1 MVSKV
6 MQDALNE
13 QINKEMF
20 SAYLYLSMS
29 AYFDTKNLAGMSQWM
44 KMQSEEENLHA
55 MKFYDFLLRVGGNVK
70 LSAIDAPQTEWE
82 SAQKVFE
89 DSLEHEKFISKSIHT
104 LMDLAIEE
112 KDHPTKSFLQWF
124 VDEQVEEEANVSEI
138 IDTLKLIDGQGNG
151 IFMLDR
157 EMRQRV
163 FVDETAAAK

>member
-1 MVSKV
+1 MVSQK

-124 VDEQVEEEANVSEI
+124 VDEQVEEEDNVQQIVENFNLLGDSKGG
-138 IDTLKLIDGQGNG
+138 L
-151 IFMLDR
+151 FMLDR
-157 EMRQRV
+157 ELGARIAEVEQ
-163 FVDETAAAK
+163 T

>member
-1 MVSKV
+1 MVSPK

-29 AYFDTKNLAGMSQWM
+29 AYFDSKNLAGMSQWM

-55 MKFYDFLLRVGGNVK
+55 MKFYDFLLRIGGKVK
-70 LSAIDAPQTEWE
+70 LAAIDAPQIEWE

-89 DSLEHEKFISKSIHT
+89 DSLEHERFISKSIHT

-124 VDEQVEEEANVSEI
+124 VDEQVEEEDNVQQIVENFNLLGDSKGG
-138 IDTLKLIDGQGNG
+138 L
-151 IFMLDR
+151 FMLDR
-157 EMRQRV
+157 ELGARIAEEAQ
-163 FVDETAAAK
+163 A